1 MKDNTSRREKILTE
15 PLLPL
20 LIKTSVPTI
29 IGMMMNMLYNLTDTF
44 FIGQLNNKSMTAA
57 IGIVFSFVSFVQA
70 VGFWFGYGSGNS
82 MSRKLGEQDEK
93 EAQILSSTGVVMA
106 LATGIILTVVLWI
119 YVRPFACLIGGDASP
134 QLLTYTVEYLKIIIL
149 TIPFSLLALTVY
161 NQLRLCGNVKDGMV
175 GLLFGML
182 SNMILDPIFIF
193 ILKMG
198 FAGAGW
204 ATLAGQVIG
213 AFTLLFLSY
222 RHGNIP
228 VRLRSAR
235 FSKARVYHILAGGAP
250 NFSRQGITGVASV
263 LLNMVAATYGEGMIA
278 ALTVSSKIVATA
290 FMIMIGWGQGFQPIC
305 AMNYGAKNYDRVK
318 KARKLTISVGTVFL
332 LCVAVLLAVF
342 AVPASA
348 LLSKD
353 EEVIRMSAEI
363 LRIQC
368 ISMPFLG
375 YYAVSSMYMQNI
387 GHYGSA
393 LWISIAR
400 QGFFY
405 IPLLFILPALAGQMG
420 LFLVQPVADI
430 LSFVFSIIVVY
441 FTPSQ
446 TPVSSA
452 PFSSQKASR

>member
-1 MKDNTSRREKILTE
+1 MKDNASRREKILTE

-70 VGFWFGYGSGNS
+70 IGFWFGYGSGNS

-93 EAQILSSTGVVMA
+93 EAQILSSMGVVMA
-106 LATGIILTVVLWI
+106 LFTGIILTVVLLI

-149 TIPFSLLALTVY
+149 TIPFSLFALTVY
-161 NQLRLCGNVKDGMV
+161 NQLRLCGNVKDGMI

-182 SNMILDPIFIF
+182 SNMVLDPIFIF
-193 ILKMG
+193 TLKMG

-213 AFTLLFLSY
+213 SFTLFFLSR

-250 NFSRQGITGVASV
+250 NFSRQGITG
-263 LLNMVAATYGEGMIA
+263 
-278 ALTVSSKIVATA
+278 VATA

-368 ISMPFLG
+368 ISVPFLG
-375 YYAVSSMYMQNI
+375 YYTVSSMYMQNI

-393 LWISIAR
+393 LLISIAR

-405 IPLLFILPALAGQMG
+405 IPLLFLLPALAGQMG

-430 LSFVFSIIVVY
+430 LSFAFSIIVVH

>member
-1 MKDNTSRREKILTE
+1 MKDNASRREKILTE
-15 PLLPL
+15 ALLPL

-70 VGFWFGYGSGNS
+70 
-82 MSRKLGEQDEK
+82 
-93 EAQILSSTGVVMA
+93 
-106 LATGIILTVVLWI
+106 
-119 YVRPFACLIGGDASP
+119 
-134 QLLTYTVEYLKIIIL
+134 
-149 TIPFSLLALTVY
+149 
-161 NQLRLCGNVKDGMV
+161 
-175 GLLFGML
+175 
-182 SNMILDPIFIF
+182 
-193 ILKMG
+193 
-198 FAGAGW
+198 
-204 ATLAGQVIG
+204 
-213 AFTLLFLSY
+213 
-222 RHGNIP
+222 IP
-228 VRLRSAR
+228 VRLHSAQ
-235 FSKARVYHILAGGAP
+235 FSKTRVYHILAGGAP

-263 LLNMVAATYGEGMIA
+263 LLNMVAAAYGEGMIA

-368 ISMPFLG
+368 ISVPFLG
-375 YYAVSSMYMQNI
+375 YYTVSSMYMQNI

-393 LWISIAR
+393 LLISIAR

-405 IPLLFILPALAGQMG
+405 IPLLFLLPALAGQMG

-430 LSFVFSIIVVY
+430 LSFAFSIIVVH

-452 PFSSQKASR
+452 PFSSQ

>member
-1 MKDNTSRREKILTE
+1 MKDNASRREKILTE

-70 VGFWFGYGSGNS
+70 IGFWFGYGSGNS

-93 EAQILSSTGVVMA
+93 EAQILSSMGVVMA
-106 LATGIILTVVLWI
+106 LVTGIILTVVLLI

-149 TIPFSLLALTVY
+149 TIPFSLFALTVY
-161 NQLRLCGNVKDGMV
+161 NQLRLCGNVKD
-175 GLLFGML
+175 
-182 SNMILDPIFIF
+182 DPIFIF
-193 ILKMG
+193 TLKMG

-213 AFTLLFLSY
+213 AFTLFFLSR

-263 LLNMVAATYGEGMIA
+263 LLNMVAAAYGEGMIA

-368 ISMPFLG
+368 ISVPFLG
-375 YYAVSSMYMQNI
+375 YYTVSSMYMQNI

-393 LWISIAR
+393 LLISIAR

-405 IPLLFILPALAGQMG
+405 IPLLFLLPALAGQMG

-430 LSFVFSIIVVY
+430 LSFAFSIIVVH